1 MYMALFLLLFFFTI
15 PEELIFGALALF
27 FIITPAVLVCC
38 LIFSPRLDLG
48 VSFNY
53 VSSYQKHK
61 LVILFLCV
69 LVILSGP
76 LDVYVNGLKILNP
89 STYAEFN
96 GGGRYV
102 RHISSLCWILAP
114 IALIFIRN
122 KLVMNFLIL
131 YALVFP
137 ILIIDRNRLFMSFYS
152 LLLCLYL
159 IFDGLPRSPSRQV
172 KKFMFWLV
180 LILGVVIFLLIG
192 YFRSGDAFI
201 VESSGNQLSE
211 GAYPL
216 SDVFFMLPTLFQQL
230 ILYVTTPLFNFAT
243 IVFYDY
249 INHDF
254 LLSQLSPFDRDTF
267 DAYPY
272 APVMVARFNVG
283 TEFYPFLLYGGL
295 QMVFFAFIFM
305 LLSFILVARMLKK
318 YANIF
323 TFLIFLKISYSVIF
337 MGFAPQFFILLNLMF
352 VVMMLVLW
360 FFSSLLG
367 SASRAPNFASYEIK
381 DKLL

>member
-1 MYMALFLLLFFFTI
+1 MALFMLVCFFSI
-15 PEELIFGALALF
+15 PEEFRLSLLALF
-27 FIITPAVLVCC
+27 FIITPAVLVCGFV
-38 LIFSPRLDLG
+38 LSPRLDLG
-48 VSFNY
+48 ASFNCISY
-53 VSSYQKHK
+53 YQKHK
-61 LVILFLCV
+61 IIIFFLCV
-69 LVILSGP
+69 LVVLSGP
-76 LDVYVNGLKILNP
+76 LDVYVNGFKLLNP

-122 KLVMNFLIL
+122 KLVRNFLIV

-137 ILIIDRNRLFMSFYS
+137 ILIVDRNRLFMSFYS

-159 IFDGLPRSPSRQV
+159 IFDGLPRSRSRQI
-172 KKFMFWLV
+172 KKFLFWLV
-180 LILGVVIFLLIG
+180 LILGVVVFLLIG

-201 VESSGNQLSE
+201 VESSGSQLSE

-216 SDVFFMLPTLFQQL
+216 SDVFFMMPALFQQL

-254 LLSQLSPFDRDTF
+254 LLSQFSPFGRDTF

-305 LLSFILVARMLKK
+305 LLSFIVVARILRK

-352 VVMMLVLW
+352 VIMMLALW

-367 SASRAPNFASYEIK
+367 SALRAPSFAAYEIK
-381 DKLL
+381 DKVL